1 MLGSICSVCDEK
13 IEEHPAYISPNNDEC
28 VHGDCMSVHI
38 PQEVF
43 SGFQAA
49 KNIRVL
55 LSMFG
60 DILESMDIEYVSH
73 RNEKGDSWKDMHPER
88 LFGMAVRV
96 FAKVVLA
103 DTADEQYSE
112 MIDLAL
118 LLLMTAT
125 RVNEQVEEPEIPF

>member
-1 MLGSICSVCDEK
+1 
-13 IEEHPAYISPNNDEC
+13 
-28 VHGDCMSVHI
+28 
-38 PQEVF
+38 
-43 SGFQAA
+43 
-49 KNIRVL
+49 
-55 LSMFG
+55 
-60 DILESMDIEYVSH
+60 
-73 RNEKGDSWKDMHPER
+73 MHPER